1 MGSADTNAP
10 AGTGIPAPTKGAG
23 AAELTTDSNDPA
35 VLREL
40 LDRARERLAFYESF
54 DRIIGENIRRSG
66 ELMVE
71 TVVLREQ
78 AQAQAA
84 QFAAERAEFEVTRRE
99 DREKYRHLV
108 QTALNDVAA
117 TRPLIDQL
125 VERLQEALV
134 GFGEE
139 PSEGMA
145 TGAPAVPAAVVD
157 ATTEA
162 VAEMTTPAAELTPE
176 PPLEVETGPD
186 VTSETPDTIEPTA
199 PTTTREAIPETVD
212 QADSEPVAG
221 RRTVELLAHG
231 VGTAAIAISL
241 QRTLRDLGQV
251 NSVEAREFANG
262 VLRLQVEADG
272 PIGAADIAEWLEK
285 HEGQVAN
292 ASDRVLE
299 IDLGTTPA
307 T

>member
-10 AGTGIPAPTKGAG
+10 AGTGIPAPTKGVG
-23 AAELTTDSNDPA
+23 AAELTTASNDPA

-71 TVVLREQ
+71 TVALREQ

-84 QFAAERAEFEVTRRE
+84 QFAAERAEFETTRRD

-117 TRPLIDQL
+117 ARPLIDQL

-139 PSEGMA
+139 PGEGVA
-145 TGAPAVPAAVVD
+145 TEPPAMPEAAVEV
-157 ATTEA
+157 TSET
-162 VAEMTTPAAELTPE
+162 VAAMTTPAPELTPE

-186 VTSETPDTIEPTA
+186 ATSETPDTIEPTA
-199 PTTTREAIPETVD
+199 PATAEDAGL
-212 QADSEPVAG
+212 VAG

-241 QRTLRDLGQV
+241 QRTLRDLEQV
-251 NSVEAREFANG
+251 SSVEAREFANG

-272 PIGAADIAEWLEK
+272 PIGAADITEWLEK

-299 IDLGTTPA
+299 INLGTAPA